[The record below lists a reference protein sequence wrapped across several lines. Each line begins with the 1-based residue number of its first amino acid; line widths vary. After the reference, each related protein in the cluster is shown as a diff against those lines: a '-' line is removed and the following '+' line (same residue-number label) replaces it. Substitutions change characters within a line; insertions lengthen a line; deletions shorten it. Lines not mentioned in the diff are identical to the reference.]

1 MIIPA
6 LKKTYR
12 DKTVLDIPE
21 TAIRNGSI
29 TAVCG
34 RNGSGKST
42 LARILAGVI
51 KDDSGTSLTL
61 SDHTGYM
68 CQASLPFRLSVRKNL
83 LLNADKNCSKEENQQ
98 RADRLLE
105 EIGLQEYAKKNA
117 ARLSG
122 GQTQR
127 MALARVLMKSYDLL
141 ILDEPTAS
149 MDQAAIPAAER
160 LILDYQKRTGCTILL
175 ITHSPEQAE
184 RLADQV
190 LLLDEGKIVSLSASV
205 DEVLAR

>member
-21 TAIRNGSI
+21 TAIRDGSI

-51 KDDSGTSLTL
+51 KDDSGTSLAL
-61 SDHTGYM
+61 SGHTGYM

-98 RADRLLE
+98 RANRLLE

-149 MDQAAIPAAER
+149 MDQAAIPAAEK

-190 LLLDEGKIVSLSASV
+190 LLLDEGKIISLSASV

>member
-6 LKKTYR
+6 LRKTYR
-12 DKTVLDIPE
+12 EKTVLDISE
-21 TAIRNGSI
+21 TTIRDGSI

-34 RNGSGKST
+34 HNGSGKTT
-42 LARILAGVI
+42 LAKILAGVI
-51 KDDSGTSLTL
+51 KDDSGSSLAL
-61 SDHTGYM
+61 SGHTGYM

-105 EIGLQEYAKKNA
+105 KIGLQEYARKNA

-149 MDQAAIPAAER
+149 MDQAAIPAAEK
-160 LILDYQKRTGCTILL
+160 LILEYQKRTGCTILL

-184 RLADQV
+184 RLADQI
-190 LLLDEGKIVSLSASV
+190 LLLDEGKIASLSASV
-205 DEVLAR
+205 EDILSR

>member
-21 TAIRNGSI
+21 TAIRDGSI

-51 KDDSGTSLTL
+51 KDDSGTSLAL
-61 SDHTGYM
+61 SGHTGYM

-83 LLNADKNCSKEENQQ
+83 LLNADKNCFKEENQQ

-149 MDQAAIPAAER
+149 MDQAAIPAAEK

>member
-21 TAIRNGSI
+21 TAIRDGSI

-51 KDDSGTSLTL
+51 KDDSGTSLAL
-61 SDHTGYM
+61 SGHTGYM

-98 RADRLLE
+98 RANRLLE

-149 MDQAAIPAAER
+149 MDQAAIPAAEK

>member
-21 TAIRNGSI
+21 TAIRDGSI

-51 KDDSGTSLTL
+51 KDDSGTSLAL
-61 SDHTGYM
+61 SGHTGYM

-149 MDQAAIPAAER
+149 MDQAAIPAAEE
-160 LILDYQKRTGCTILL
+160 LILEYQKRTGCTILL

-184 RLADQV
+184 RLADSI
-190 LLLDEGKIVSLSASV
+190 LLLDEGKIASLSASV

>member
-12 DKTVLDIPE
+12 DKTVLNIPE

-34 RNGSGKST
+34 HNGSGKST

-51 KDDSGTSLTL
+51 KDDSGTSLAL
-61 SDHTGYM
+61 SGHTGYM

-149 MDQAAIPAAER
+149 MDQAAIPAAEK